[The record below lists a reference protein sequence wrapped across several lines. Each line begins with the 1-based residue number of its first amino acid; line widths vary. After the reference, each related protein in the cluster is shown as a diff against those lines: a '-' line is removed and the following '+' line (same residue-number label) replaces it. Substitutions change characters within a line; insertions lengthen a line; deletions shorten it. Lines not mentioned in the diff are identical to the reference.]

1 MSEKSLER
9 LNEDGIKHVIDGLNQ
24 IADVVATQL
33 ADELKRPPTS
43 SEIKLEMFNRW
54 PNLSTDA
61 IVAMFVDAA
70 CTNACSKQTLQ
81 QLRLCMQRRPSPS

>member
-9 LNEDGIKHVIDGLNQ
+9 LKADGIKHVIDGLNQ

-33 ADELKRPPTS
+33 ADELKRPPAS
-43 SEIKLEMFNRW
+43 SEIKLAMFNRL

-61 IVAMFVDAA
+61 IVAIYVDAA
-70 CTNACSKQTLQ
+70 CALACCKQTFAHL
-81 QLRLCMQRRPSPS
+81 RRPPPS

>member
-9 LNEDGIKHVIDGLNQ
+9 LNADGIKHVIDGLNQ

-43 SEIKLEMFNRW
+43 SEIKLAMFNRF

-61 IVAMFVDAA
+61 IVAIHVGTA
-70 CTNACSKQTLQ
+70 CTTACCTQILAH
-81 QLRLCMQRRPSPS
+81 LRRPPSS